1 MWFFDRF
8 RKKRSEG
15 PRLHVCT
22 FQSGLRVV
30 VTVAGR
36 VGIMS
41 DTIPLIKMLQRID
54 RRSDWNTL
62 IVDFGGIWPMDNRF
76 DTTIVA
82 LVYNVLAVARPR
94 QAECEVW
101 FSSRGPYRSIFDLS
115 HLWRFAS
122 ENIYFHEDRLS
133 SGITPF
139 PRAPKQRVHANQ

>member
-1 MWFFDRF
+1 MWFFGRF
-8 RKKRSEG
+8 GNKRSKR
-15 PRLHVCT
+15 PHLQVCT

-30 VTVAGR
+30 VTVTGR

-41 DTIPLIKMLQRID
+41 DTIPLIKILQRID
-54 RRSDWNTL
+54 SQSDWNML

-101 FSSRGPYRSIFDLS
+101 FFSREPYRLIFDLS
-115 HLWRFAS
+115 HLWRSAS
-122 ENIYFHEDRLS
+122 ENIYFHEDRLLS
-133 SGITPF
+133 DITTF
-139 PRAPKQRVHANQ
+139 PRTPQQANAR